1 MARMT
6 TAANE
11 AKGPLAGL
19 RVLEV
24 GGVGPGPF
32 CTMLLADMGAEVIRI
47 DRKHAGESGLPVER
61 RFEVMFR
68 GKRSVAMDLKKGV
81 AVEAVRR
88 MVARADV
95 LVEGFRPGVM
105 ERLGLGPQPCLEINP
120 KLVYGR
126 MTGWG
131 QDGPLAKAAGHDL
144 NYIAL
149 TGVLHAIGRKGGGPE
164 IPLNLVGDFGGG
176 SMYLAFGVLCALFEA
191 RSSGKGQVVD
201 AAMVD
206 GATSLM
212 AMIYGAFGAGYWKDE
227 RGSNRLD
234 SGAPWYEVYETS
246 DGKWVAVGS
255 TEHSFYVNTLK
266 VLGLEAADFGDQHDR
281 AGWPAMKAA
290 FQRVFATRTRDEW
303 VATFQGTDT
312 CFSPVLSLAEAPLH
326 PHQRARGNFVEVAGV
341 VQPAPAPRF
350 SRSKGEI
357 LRPPPEVGEHTDE
370 VLREWGFASEEIALL
385 RHAGAV

>member
-1 MARMT
+1 MNT
-6 TAANE
+6 TAPTGA
-11 AKGPLAGL
+11 GPLAGL
-19 RVLEV
+19 RVLDV

-32 CTMLLADMGAEVIRI
+32 CTMLLADMGAEVIRL
-47 DRKHAGESGLPVER
+47 DRKHAGESGLPVAR

-105 ERLGLGPQPCLEINP
+105 ERLGLGPDECLKINP
-120 KLVYGR
+120 RLVYGR

-131 QDGPLAKAAGHDL
+131 QDGPLAQAAGHDL

-149 TGVLHAIGRKGGGPE
+149 TGALHAIGRQGGGPE
-164 IPLNLVGDFGGG
+164 IPLNLIGDFGGG
-176 SMYLAFGVLCALFEA
+176 AMYLAFGILCALFEA
-191 RSSGKGQVVD
+191 RNSGRGQVVD
-201 AAMVD
+201 AAMID
-206 GATSLM
+206 GSTSLM
-212 AMIYGAFGAGYWKDE
+212 AMIYGAFAAGYWKDE

-234 SGAPWYEVYETS
+234 SGAPWYEVYETA

-255 TEHSFYVNTLK
+255 TEHTFYVNTLK
-266 VLGLEAADFGDQHDR
+266 VLGLDPADFGDQHDR
-281 AGWPAMKAA
+281 AGWPKMKDALRRA
-290 FQRVFATRTRDEW
+290 FKARTRDAW
-303 VATFQGTDT
+303 AAAFDGTET

-350 SRSKGEI
+350 SRSRGAVS
-357 LRPPPEVGEHTDE
+357 RPPPEVGEHTDE
-370 VLREWGFASEEIALL
+370 VLREWGFADAEIALM
-385 RHAGAV
+385 RQAGGI